1 MKNLSVFALLVAAAV
16 ALYAAESHDQISRL
30 TRGVAA
36 VGGSSAT
43 TGNTLV
49 TSDSTTREFKVV
61 NKVLTYSAAN
71 TAATAIT
78 FSPEFDATP
87 TVVMGGVDSSSKT
100 AYCWGNGGNTLYGY
114 SDTSCVLTYSA
125 ATFTRPTTTTGTA
138 ISRPIIF
145 YGYTRTGTYQ

>member
-1 MKNLSVFALLVAAAV
+1 MKNLSVFALLLAAAV

-30 TRGVAA
+30 TRGVAV
-36 VGGSSAT
+36 VGGSSTT

-78 FSPEFDATP
+78 FSPEFDASP
-87 TVVMGGVDSSSKT
+87 TVVFGVADSSTKT
-100 AYCWGNGGNTLYGY
+100 SFVADPAGNGY
-114 SDTSCVLTYSA
+114 SRTSVILTYSA
-125 ATFTRPTTTTGTA
+125 ATFSRPAANTGTA
-138 ISRPIIF
+138 VSLPIIF